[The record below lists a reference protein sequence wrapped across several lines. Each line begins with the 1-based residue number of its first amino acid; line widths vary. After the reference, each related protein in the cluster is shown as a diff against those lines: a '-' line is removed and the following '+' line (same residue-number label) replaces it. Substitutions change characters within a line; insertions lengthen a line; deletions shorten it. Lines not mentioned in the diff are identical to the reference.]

1 MQHVDEKS
9 HGSYQRF
16 VCRLLNEPSAWM
28 NGALARRFNAI
39 RFPVDKHE

>member
-1 MQHVDEKS
+1 MSMKKS
-9 HGSYQRF
+9 MARISDK
-16 VCRLLNEPSAWM
+16 PSAWM

>member
-1 MQHVDEKS
+1 MSMKKP
-9 HGSYQRF
+9 
-16 VCRLLNEPSAWM
+16 RLVSAIRLPSLERAAWM